1 MYLEHIS
8 VVLSVQG
15 DISRTADPEKHRR
28 PGLLTLPL
36 RRMAEPGRSPRQRL
50 AVIAVDMALLLR
62 RRLRKA
68 SPDRCCSQSVLL
80 RLPRHITL
88 GGGRDR
94 EAFHPPLCF
103 LTGSTKRCLQDAP
116 GLRCKLRKKHTAE
129 NQQSIPFSIRN
140 YWYPI
145 SDISGKHSAGL

>member
-15 DISRTADPEKHRR
+15 DISRTAAPEKHQRS
-28 PGLLTLPL
+28 GLLTLSL

-80 RLPRHITL
+80 CLPRHITL
-88 GGGRDR
+88 GGGMDR

-116 GLRCKLRKKHTAE
+116 SLRCKLRK
-129 NQQSIPFSIRN
+129 NIQQITNSQSPFQ
-140 YWYPI
+140 
-145 SDISGKHSAGL
+145 